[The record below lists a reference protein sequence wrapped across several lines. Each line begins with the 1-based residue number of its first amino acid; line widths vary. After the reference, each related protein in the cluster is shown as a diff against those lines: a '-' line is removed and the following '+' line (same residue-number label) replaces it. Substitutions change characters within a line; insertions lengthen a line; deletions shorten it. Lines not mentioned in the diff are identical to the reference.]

1 MSIYVFIVCP
11 IKRSKISFISPC
23 CHTETIC
30 VITRLQVDGFKNL
43 VDVDIHFGKF
53 NVVTGPN
60 GIGKSNLFDAIQLIR
75 AVSGNSI
82 LQGILSIRG
91 TENEPRNLFGKVA
104 ESAQR
109 CAAFQVDFEL
119 EADKVSYSFI
129 LGCDATK
136 ENIEFS
142 DEKLCLSDGRVALEK
157 ANKLTIP
164 YHQRSDT
171 WDFARLMANSGT
183 ELYKKAM
190 DGDDSSLST
199 QAIIGIY
206 NWLLVDLEM
215 GNIYTSH
222 VGEVVDYNLST
233 FELPLIMKEIID
245 RRSGGS
251 DDLFNRL
258 SNRLFQ
264 LTGELLKF
272 RLVEPP
278 HSLNDSRQKTMSLEF
293 AKIGSEW
300 LPASLLSDGTLR
312 FLALILIELDP
323 GRRGVFCIEEPE
335 NGIHP
340 SKLPALLRLLRDIS
354 EKPGCQVIVNTHS
367 PALVAQTPAEDIIV
381 AYPVQ
386 RADPDGTY
394 YTIPRFAGLKDTWR
408 QEAGMHV
415 ATISQVLDFLDPV
428 PQRYSDDPK
437 RLLDRDDA
445 RRLVER
451 RRKFT
456 WEETED

>member
-1 MSIYVFIVCP
+1 M
-11 IKRSKISFISPC
+11 
-23 CHTETIC
+23 
-30 VITRLQVDGFKNL
+30 ITRLQVDGFKNL

-60 GIGKSNLFDAIQLIR
+60 GIGKSNLFDFIHLWRLHVDQDLRGAIAQNRGGADSLSRAFFRLDSKIR
-75 AVSGNSI
+75 STISFAIETVDDYDASGHVMGYS
-82 LQGILSIRG
+82 GKLSYD
-91 TENEPRNLFGKVA
+91 
-104 ESAQR
+104 SDS
-109 CAAFQVDFEL
+109 QVYLSEQ
-119 EADKVSYSFI
+119 
-129 LGCDATK
+129 
-136 ENIEFS
+136 
-142 DEKLCLSDGRVALEK
+142 KLTGVALDSLNGMPT
-157 ANKLTIP
+157 A
-164 YHQRSDT
+164 
-171 WDFARLMANSGT
+171 
-183 ELYKKAM
+183 LYKLANNDAADRFYQEVKRWRVINLQPKVM
-190 DGDDSSLST
+190 REETG
-199 QAIIGIY
+199 Y
-206 NWLLVDLEM
+206 ENF
-215 GNIYTSH
+215 
-222 VGEVVDYNLST
+222 GEVQEDGTGIASAVKRL
-233 FELPLIMKEIID
+233 
-245 RRSGGS
+245 GS
-251 DDLFNRL
+251 DVLQSL
-258 SNRLFQ
+258 SNRLFS
-264 LTGELLKF
+264 LTGEVKEIKVHGGEDGGPVWLTIKD
-272 RLVEPP
+272 P
-278 HSLNDSRQKTMSLEF
+278 HGASHNARAL
-293 AKIGSEW
+293 SE
-300 LPASLLSDGTLR
+300 GTLR
-312 FLALILIELDP
+312 FLALAVLWLDP
-323 GRRGVFCIEEPE
+323 EATGVFCIEEPE